1 MEGLELLDTAQQ
13 RAQAIVDQVTPED
26 RERPCPCDGWD
37 VAKLLDKMVTSG
49 HLFATLCR
57 GEKPGPELNL
67 LFPTDIAGDDP
78 SAAFAEACRDALD
91 AFAESELEGEMMG
104 PLGVMVPRRAGLM
117 VRTMDVSLNTWDLAR
132 AIGVDSGL
140 TDEQA
145 TAIMAFTDGFFPKV
159 RQKDDHVRFAEPT
172 AVPADADPVDRL
184 VASSGRDPDWT
195 RPRRDA

>member
-13 RAQAIVDQVTPED
+13 RAQAVVDQVTPEN
-26 RERPCPCDGWD
+26 RSRPCPCEGWD
-37 VAKLLDKMVTSG
+37 VSMLLDKMVTSG
-49 HLFATLCR
+49 RLFATLCR

-67 LFPTDIAGDDP
+67 LFPTEIAGEDP
-78 SAAFAEACRDALD
+78 SGAFAAACRDALD
-91 AFAESELEGEMMG
+91 AFTASELEGEMMG

-140 TDEQA
+140 TDDQA

-159 RQKDDHVRFAEPT
+159 REKTDHVRFGEPT
-172 AVPADADPVDRL
+172 AVPTDAGAVERF
-184 VASSGRDPDWT
+184 VASSGRDLDWT
-195 RPRRDA
+195 P